1 MEVNVTGIAWLPMLA
16 IMVFIVAYTIG
27 MATVTFAILGE
38 IFPKNLKSVAGPAFT
53 ITGGAFSFIV
63 AKLFQIVSDDLGS
76 DYTFWG
82 FALFTYLF
90 IPFVWF
96 LIPETK
102 GKALDVILDEIKIR
116 NSKKK
121 KVVK

>member
-1 MEVNVTGIAWLPMLA
+1 MLTDSIIADSS
-16 IMVFIVAYTIG
+16 
-27 MATVTFAILGE
+27 
-38 IFPKNLKSVAGPAFT
+38 IFNNLLICHIGPAFT
-53 ITGGAFSFIV
+53 ITGGVFSFIV

-102 GKALDVILDEIKIR
+102 GKSLDVILDEINMR

-121 KVVK
+121 TVK